1 MISYQ
6 PTTNLSKSADITYQN
21 MRSYYERYSVDWD
34 QPKIV
39 EQISCLQNWDIL
51 LDGEVVGALR
61 LEFDDGGCYL
71 RDLQVSEPFQ
81 NKGIGAAALTESFRL
96 ARESHAQQIRLRV
109 FKISSAHNLYK
120 RFGFK
125 VVSEDDRFFN
135 MALDTA

>member
-6 PTTNLSKSADITYQN
+6 PTKDLSKSADITYEN
-21 MRSYYERYSVDWD
+21 MRSYYERYSVDWN

-39 EQISCLQNWDIL
+39 EQIGRLENWDIL

-61 LEFDDGGCYL
+61 LEFDHSGCYL

-96 ARESHAQQIRLRV
+96 ARESGAQQIRLRV
-109 FKISSAHNLYK
+109 FKISSARNLYT
-120 RFGFK
+120 RFGFE

-135 MALDTA
+135 MVLDIA